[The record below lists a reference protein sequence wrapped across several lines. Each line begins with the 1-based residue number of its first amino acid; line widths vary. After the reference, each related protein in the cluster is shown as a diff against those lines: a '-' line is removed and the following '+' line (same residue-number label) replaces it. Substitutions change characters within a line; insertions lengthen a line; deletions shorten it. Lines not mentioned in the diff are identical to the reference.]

1 MRTARDD
8 LVLEMP
14 SFGNSDIT
22 FFPLAILIQ
31 TFFHALLHVLFYHC
45 GDFQLN
51 PMRARDFM
59 RAGKCWKTR
68 FVPRSASSSLL
79 IYKNSYQM
87 FGTLT
92 TREEY

>member
-22 FFPLAILIQ
+22 FFPLVILIQ
-31 TFFHALLHVLFYHC
+31 TFFHALLHVLFYLC

-51 PMRARDFM
+51 PIRARDFM
-59 RAGKCWKTR
+59 RAGKC
-68 FVPRSASSSLL
+68 
-79 IYKNSYQM
+79 
-87 FGTLT
+87 
-92 TREEY
+92 

>member
-22 FFPLAILIQ
+22 FFPLVLLIQ
-31 TFFHALLHVLFYHC
+31 
-45 GDFQLN
+45 
-51 PMRARDFM
+51 
-59 RAGKCWKTR
+59 TR
-68 FVPRSASSSLL
+68 FVPRSASSSWFF
-79 IYKNSYQM
+79 YKNSYQM